1 MLKLFLD
8 LKENE
13 VPTYRGYTFVAFSSY
28 DVVFSRISFLLDHI
42 GTFTLESCAGI
53 IIRGLKD

>member
-1 MLKLFLD
+1 M
-8 LKENE
+8 
-13 VPTYRGYTFVAFSSY
+13 FVAFSSY